1 MIRMQ
6 EHDVIVIGAGLAG
19 LTAGAKLAKGGKK
32 VLLIEQH
39 NKVGGCATVFHR
51 KIKGQKTGFEVGLHE
66 MDGIDNAFD
75 PKKQIFEELDVNT
88 NVEFIRVPEFF
99 WITNGRI
106 DITIPHDIPEATS
119 LLSKAF
125 PDEKDAVETFFKEI
139 KQIFNFLVE
148 GNLEKLAPIS
158 QTSIGEYLDT
168 ITDNEDLKF
177 VLTGNLGYYHDDPY
191 TLSMIFFSVA
201 QNSYFSGGGHFIKG
215 GSQSL
220 SDHLAN
226 VISNNGGTIILKHL
240 VIKII
245 TENDSAIGV
254 KYRRTKQ
261 KEEENG
267 EELSAYA
274 KVVLAN
280 AALPNVVNDLVPA
293 LQNTEYQKNVNSLK
307 LACSIL
313 SLYLA
318 FSKSPASFGH
328 KAYSTFVF
336 SKDLTRLKDFYP
348 QEKTNDYTKKGFTFV
363 DYSNIDSQ
371 INDQGIYTGVICTI
385 DYLDHWAQL
394 NETEYNNKKDEVAR
408 ILIERLETLIPGI
421 KDIII
426 YSEVATPKTM
436 VRYTLNP
443 EGTVYGFAQIPDQ
456 VGPMKHNI
464 RKPPINNLYLAS
476 AWTGSGG
483 FSGAISAGY
492 SCALKILK
500 DYWQD

>member
-1 MIRMQ
+1 MQ
-6 EHDVIVIGAGLAG
+6 EHDIIIIGSGLAG
-19 LTAGAKLAKGGKK
+19 LTAGAKLAKEGKK

-66 MDGIDNAFD
+66 MDGLDSVFD
-75 PKKQIFEELDVNT
+75 PKKLIFEELDVNT

-99 WITNGRI
+99 RITNSKI
-106 DITIPHDIPEATS
+106 DITIPHDIPEAKRV
-119 LLSKAF
+119 LSKAF
-125 PDEKDAVETFFKEI
+125 PHEQDAIETFFKDI
-139 KQIFNFLVE
+139 NQTFNFLVE

-158 QTSIGEYLDT
+158 QTSIGEYIDT

-191 TLSMIFFSVA
+191 SLSMIFFSVA
-201 QNSYFSGGGHFIKG
+201 QNSYFTGGGHFIKG

-220 SDHLAN
+220 SDHLAT
-226 VISNNGGTIILKHL
+226 VISNNDGTIILKHL
-240 VIKII
+240 VTQII
-245 TENDSAIGV
+245 TENDTAIGV

-261 KEEENG
+261 KEKGDNEES
-267 EELSAYA
+267 SAYA

-280 AALPNVVNDLVPA
+280 AALPNVVNDLVPQ
-293 LQNTEYQKNVNSLK
+293 LKNTEYQKKVTSLK

-318 FSKSPASFGH
+318 FSESPTSLGY

-336 SKDLTRLKDFYP
+336 SKDLTRLKDFHP
-348 QEKTNDYTKKGFTFV
+348 QEKTNDFTKKGFTFV

-371 INDQGIYTGVICTI
+371 INDIGVYTGVICTI

-394 NETEYNNKKDEVAR
+394 NETEYNNKKDEVAQ
-408 ILIERLETLIPGI
+408 ILIERLEALIPGI

-426 YSEVATPKTM
+426 FSEVATPKTM

-443 EGTVYGFAQIPDQ
+443 EGTVYGFAQTPNQ

-483 FSGAISAGY
+483 FSGAIMAGY

-500 DYWQD
+500 DWTDS